1 MALSERRNQNLMQVI
16 KRMHGLMESPDIEKQ
31 RHSQEQ
37 LASLRNNLNDVLIKD
52 VMLGEMH
59 GEYISVNRAHMKKY
73 VILYC
78 HGGGYSHG
86 KLPVRQKHYGE
97 TVQFHFHGCV
107 CL

>member
-1 MALSERRNQNLMQVI
+1 
-16 KRMHGLMESPDIEKQ
+16 MESPDIEKQ

-59 GEYISVNRAHMKKY
+59 GEYINVNRAHMKKY

-78 HGGGYSHG
+78 HGGGYSTG
-86 KLPVRQKHYGE
+86 SCLYARSITEKLARGLRHSSNPPRAHR
-97 TVQFHFHGCV
+97 
-107 CL
+107 